1 MKVFYRPEQNAVNA
15 GSYSPSANK
24 PQQVVADW
32 LKHGIITPDDIESF
46 EPVTREDL
54 YLAHDAA
61 HVDGVLNL
69 TKRNGFGNTNAEVA
83 ESLRYTSGSL
93 LAAAEHA
100 VLHRVNTCSPTSG
113 FHHAGYTQ
121 GAGFCTFNGLLVTA
135 LKLKRAGI
143 VNRIGILDCDMHYGD
158 GTQNIIDTLGI
169 DWIVHAT
176 QGADLTDRSQ
186 IGAGTIMYGWLSKHI
201 GRMDKCDLILYQ
213 AGADPHV
220 DDPLG
225 GLFETHQLANRD
237 KYVRDECRHLGIP
250 VCWNLAGGYQRDKAG
265 TIEPVLEIH
274 RNTARIFAKEKP

>member
-93 LAAAEHA
+93 
-100 VLHRVNTCSPTSG
+100 NTPC
-113 FHHAGYTQ
+113 
-121 GAGFCTFNGLLVTA
+121 CTASTPARPPPGSTTPATPKAPASAPSTA
-135 LKLKRAGI
+135 
-143 VNRIGILDCDMHYGD
+143 
-158 GTQNIIDTLGI
+158 
-169 DWIVHAT
+169 
-176 QGADLTDRSQ
+176 
-186 IGAGTIMYGWLSKHI
+186 
-201 GRMDKCDLILYQ
+201 
-213 AGADPHV
+213 
-220 DDPLG
+220 
-225 GLFETHQLANRD
+225 
-237 KYVRDECRHLGIP
+237 
-250 VCWNLAGGYQRDKAG
+250 CW
-265 TIEPVLEIH
+265 
-274 RNTARIFAKEKP
+274 